1 VCECVRYFVKKNVL
15 IEKKRQGEQRGRCE
29 KMGVVR
35 HEQTKVPNEGVAD
48 SVKPE
53 SVVGWGT
60 QVYII
65 DIDLE
70 KSMKR
75 KEKNW
80 LSREGCIW
88 FDVL

>member
-1 VCECVRYFVKKNVL
+1 
-15 IEKKRQGEQRGRCE
+15 
-29 KMGVVR
+29 MGVVR

-53 SVVGWGT
+53 SVVGLGT
-60 QVYII
+60 QVSSLILI
-65 DIDLE
+65 WK

-80 LSREGCIW
+80 LSRDGCVW